1 MYHYLSV
8 DNISLKMFTGNF
20 RLLLLNC
27 KQLENVMFLLSIS
40 SWIPLLWCVYGDPL
54 VAAVGAD
61 AQPFPTL
68 LLPWIVAFQ
77 APLPMQFSRQEY
89 WSWLPFL
96 PPGDLPDPRIK
107 LRSLTSPTLVGGFFT
122 TSHSWDAICVCIYIY
137 IYTHTQIY
145 MYVYNVWF
153 KSFKMY
159 CNLCHRLE

>member
-1 MYHYLSV
+1 MIFIGTFDSYTFYTFISYSYYLHMYHYLSV

-77 APLPMQFSRQEY
+77 APLPMAIFQARILELVAISPSR
-89 WSWLPFL
+89 
-96 PPGDLPDPRIK
+96 
-107 LRSLTSPTLVGGFFT
+107 RSSRLKDQIQIS
-122 TSHSWDAICVCIYIY
+122 YISY
-137 IYTHTQIY
+137 IGRWILYH
-145 MYVYNVWF
+145 
-153 KSFKMY
+153 
-159 CNLCHRLE
+159 